1 MMNLALLGCAIAL
14 TAGIGGPLREA
25 TTTTRLNVAT
35 SEVAEDLR
43 AFYYDKFPTNTL
55 ASLVPN
61 KAAGDEYSD
70 FKLINLYAESG
81 SLYVYFYS
89 TEWRYLFDGVVLDYS
104 DSTALSDDKASI
116 VETWHTGND
125 GKSGSVLSSN
135 GSRNRFYK
143 AVIKDFYTYSVGSE
157 HRVKAQ
163 SLRLRYNGETIV
175 TRDCENHEYSWKDQ
189 ASGEDQVYSYYKNSY
204 VVINAMETVLN
215 PIVTKYD
222 SYSEKTAAEMEEMN
236 WLFFSYSNTSKD
248 ADFDLGAVIGVRVA
262 YDYLTYENTY
272 RVNTGLT
279 EHTTVYG
286 GLLDDPNDFLQANAA
301 SSRDATFNVT
311 NSARQES
318 SVKPSNKRISRTT
331 DKLSIFSWDI
341 LHHELNYSYQ
351 TLQSLDEDSVEA
363 VKDEAFQSFLL
374 RHKASYM
381 YAINFRNDVRT
392 RTKVESSASNFG
404 DWFVD
409 TRKVTSIC
417 HEARSV
423 DVVSLTFDSEAG
435 ELTLNGLSHPVEKP
449 TLDSTQPS
457 KSSVIDIW
465 NNGLGKKLK
474 NVGIILLAVGGAVLA
489 VYLFFLA
496 WRYFHLNPEGV
507 ALASTFNIGKKNPR
521 QNPSKS
527 RGSKPIRGQ
536 WPKGK

>member
-1 MMNLALLGCAIAL
+1 MMNIALLGCAIAL

-25 TTTTRLNVAT
+25 TTTTRLDVST

-43 AFYYDKFPTNTL
+43 AFYNDKFPTNTL

-89 TEWRYLFDGVVLDYS
+89 AGYRYLFDGVILDYS
-104 DSTALSDDKASI
+104 DSTALSEDKASI
-116 VETWHTGND
+116 VETWHAGND
-125 GKSGSVLSSN
+125 GKSGSVMSSN

-189 ASGEDQVYSYYKNSY
+189 ATGEDQVYSYYKNSY

-272 RVNTGLT
+272 RVNTGLSA
-279 EHTTVYG
+279 HTSVYG

-318 SVKPSNKRISRTT
+318 VVKPSNKRISRTT

-351 TLQSLDEDSVEA
+351 TLQSLDDSAVEA
-363 VKDEAFQSFLL
+363 VKDSDFQNFLL

-381 YAINFRNDVRT
+381 YAINFRNDVRL
-392 RTKVESSASNFG
+392 RTDIKTDSQNFG
-404 DWFVD
+404 EWFVD
-409 TRKVTSIC
+409 TRKVTSLC

-449 TLDSTQPS
+449 SMDSTQPS
-457 KSSVIDIW
+457 NPPVNDIF

-474 NVGIILLAVGGAVLA
+474 DMGITLLAVGGAVLA
-489 VYLFFLA
+489 IYLGFLIWRFF
-496 WRYFHLNPEGV
+496 RLNQVGS
-507 ALASTFNIGKKNPR
+507 AFRSGFSLGKKPQ

-527 RGSKPIRGQ
+527 KGSKPIRGQ